1 MLLRTESDF
10 TRIYGSNL
18 GGSRSMMNSKCFFGV
33 CISEFYYQM
42 SDRIVVYVCL
52 ILNNQ

>member
-18 GGSRSMMNSKCFFGV
+18 GGSRSVMNSKCFSV

-42 SDRIVVYVCL
+42 SDLIVVYVCL
-52 ILNNQ
+52 ILP